1 MANYRLA
8 IIFFICINFCI
19 YVDRGIVPGAFQQF
33 DAMIERE
40 LGPDNVDTYFGA
52 LTSVFIIGY
61 AVASFVVG
69 QLVHL
74 APPFRIVG
82 SGLLLWTASIVLA
95 ACAPSYWVLLVA
107 RGLSGVGE
115 ASFQCIIAPFID
127 DFAPQDSKAL
137 WIGAFYA
144 AIPVGSALGYIYGA
158 DVASASPL
166 SWRAPFVAEAPVLL
180 LLAVAVFFV
189 NVPPPKGMQ
198 GAKLVPQATAQVSGG
213 DVDGAPHAD
222 ATPAPSADPS
232 ADPSA
237 APSAPAKDVSLA
249 VGLCRVLRNRVFM
262 LVALGYAA
270 YNYSLAGFGAF
281 APKFLV
287 ALRLLKDE
295 SEASTIFGAVLCV
308 SGFVGTLLGGYAT
321 DKAIAWV
328 VRRAAA
334 ADAAAAGAAGAGS
347 GRSAGRAGRGRS
359 GGGRAS
365 LAGGASGAPLL
376 RAGAGPSAGGTRP
389 APRGTEG
396 RRSFGGETAGG
407 GGGYAHDV
415 VHAADPDTA
424 LASIAPPSPG
434 PAHPAGET
442 AAAASYRRSG
452 ELVGILIVSAVSMT
466 TGAALA
472 VSIAFAT
479 GSLAAYLGVTA
490 AACLLLFT
498 SNGSAPLAMMTAV
511 SPEDRALAMGV
522 GQVIQ
527 HALGDVPAPTIIG
540 LILDSVA
547 PKTAHGRSREGLEL
561 TILAIMGWLG
571 WAVLFWLA
579 SLAVGWRFHFGRDA
593 PQGEEDAHPATATA
607 AEAGAGPLGA
617 PETAR
622 LLTTDRV

>member
-321 DKAIAWV
+321 DKAIA
-328 VRRAAA
+328 
-334 ADAAAAGAAGAGS
+334 
-347 GRSAGRAGRGRS
+347 
-359 GGGRAS
+359 
-365 LAGGASGAPLL
+365 
-376 RAGAGPSAGGTRP
+376 
-389 APRGTEG
+389 
-396 RRSFGGETAGG
+396 FGGETAGD

-579 SLAVGWRFHFGRDA
+579 SLAVGWRFHFGRHA

>member
-321 DKAIAWV
+321 DKAIA
-328 VRRAAA
+328 
-334 ADAAAAGAAGAGS
+334 
-347 GRSAGRAGRGRS
+347 
-359 GGGRAS
+359 
-365 LAGGASGAPLL
+365 
-376 RAGAGPSAGGTRP
+376 
-389 APRGTEG
+389 
-396 RRSFGGETAGG
+396 
-407 GGGYAHDV
+407 
-415 VHAADPDTA
+415 
-424 LASIAPPSPG
+424 
-434 PAHPAGET
+434 
-442 AAAASYRRSG
+442 G